1 MLTFIFL
8 NLLLFVGSYLAGYL
22 PIAFNLSPAK
32 LRFLTIFGAGLL
44 LGAALVII
52 IPEGIDSL
60 YSVQQKSSLEKVR
73 PLENHVGVNAL
84 HQVKRAAVLGDIPG
98 KNAPPIELSHAK
110 NGNSDPHLHSPP
122 AVSDPLLPFSF
133 LSVHQHIG
141 VGLLSGYLF
150 MLLVD
155 QLGRPLL
162 SMSCS
167 TRTLNRLSRCCSGQN
182 STSSSSSSTGV
193 PNASACGRR
202 RSTATLGLVFH
213 SIADGLALG
222 AAFAVDQIQLELILF
237 IAIILHK
244 VPAAFGLCC
253 YLIHEG
259 FPRDRIRIHLLV
271 FAAASPLAALMTYSY
286 LVWPSTSMVT
296 GSSIAKT
303 GFALLLSGGTFL
315 YVAASHILPELIQ
328 THSVCAP
335 EGLHTSADP
344 TQSETGDY
352 TLYTLGSTDPIIV
365 FTNPTD
371 SAGPSKPSS
380 SDSESTRLGL
390 VDLSLLCFGSVIPLL
405 LSIGHAH

>member
-22 PIAFNLSPAK
+22 PIAFNLSPIMQLIVYKSLRHFESTVEQSIFVLQYFVCPKYRNSENGLSCTDGLRRRIPEAK
-32 LRFLTIFGAGLL
+32 LRLLTIFGAGLL

-52 IPEGIDSL
+52 IPEGIDCL
-60 YSVQQKSSLEKVR
+60 YSVQQKSSLEKMR

-98 KNAPPIELSHAK
+98 KNAPSIDLPHSK
-110 NGNSDPHLHSPP
+110 NGNSEQHLHTPS

-182 STSSSSSSTGV
+182 STSTSSSSTVV
-193 PNASACGRR
+193 PNAGVCGRR

-213 SIADGLALG
+213 SFADGLALG

-259 FPRDRIRIHLLV
+259 FPHDRIRVHLLI

-286 LVWPSTSMVT
+286 LVWPSTSMV
-296 GSSIAKT
+296 GYI
-303 GFALLLSGGTFL
+303 FLVCITFKIVCMI
-315 YVAASHILPELIQ
+315 YRVA
-328 THSVCAP
+328 C
-335 EGLHTSADP
+335 
-344 TQSETGDY
+344 
-352 TLYTLGSTDPIIV
+352 
-365 FTNPTD
+365 
-371 SAGPSKPSS
+371 
-380 SDSESTRLGL
+380 L
-390 VDLSLLCFGSVIPLL
+390 V
-405 LSIGHAH
+405 

>member
-32 LRFLTIFGAGLL
+32 LRLLTIFGA
-44 LGAALVII
+44 
-52 IPEGIDSL
+52 GIDSL
-60 YSVQQKSSLEKVR
+60 YSVQQKSSVEKIR
-73 PLENHVGVNAL
+73 LLENHGEANAL
-84 HQVKRAAVLGDIPG
+84 HQVKRAAVSGDLPG
-98 KNAPPIELSHAK
+98 KNAPPNELSPSK
-110 NGNSDPHLHSPP
+110 NGNSEPHVHNPS
-122 AVSDPLLPFSF
+122 AVSDPVLPLTF
-133 LSVHQHIG
+133 LNVHQHIG

-167 TRTLNRLSRCCSGQN
+167 TRTFNRLSRCCSGQS
-182 STSSSSSSTGV
+182 STPSSNSSTGV
-193 PNASACGRR
+193 PNAAVCGRR
-202 RSTATLGLVFH
+202 RSIATLGLVFH
-213 SIADGLALG
+213 SFADGLALG

-237 IAIILHK
+237 VAIILHK

-259 FPRDRIRIHLLV
+259 FPRDRIRFHLLI
-271 FAAASPLAALMTYSY
+271 FAAASPLAALMTYCY
-286 LVWPSTSMVT
+286 LVWPSTSVAT

-328 THSVCAP
+328 THSVHTP
-335 EGLHTSADP
+335 EGLHTSSDS

-352 TLYTLGSTDPIIV
+352 TLYTLGSTEPIIV
-365 FTNPTD
+365 FTNPTGTTD
-371 SAGPSKPSS
+371 SAGPNKPLS
-380 SDSESTRLGL
+380 SDPESARLGL
-390 VDLSLLCFGSVIPLL
+390 MDLSLLCFGSVIPLL

>member
-1 MLTFIFL
+1 MRVPHFAVL
-8 NLLLFVGSYLAGYL
+8 
-22 PIAFNLSPAK
+22 
-32 LRFLTIFGAGLL
+32 
-44 LGAALVII
+44 
-52 IPEGIDSL
+52 
-60 YSVQQKSSLEKVR
+60 
-73 PLENHVGVNAL
+73 
-84 HQVKRAAVLGDIPG
+84 QVKRAAVSGDFLG
-98 KNAPPIELSHAK
+98 KNAPPNELSSSK
-110 NGNSDPHLHSPP
+110 NGNSETHVHNPS
-122 AVSDPLLPFSF
+122 AVSDPVLPLSF

-167 TRTLNRLSRCCSGQN
+167 TRTLNRLSRCCSGQS
-182 STSSSSSSTGV
+182 STSNSSSSTGV
-193 PNASACGRR
+193 PNAAVCGRR

-213 SIADGLALG
+213 SFADGLALG

-237 IAIILHK
+237 VAIILHK

-259 FPRDRIRIHLLV
+259 FPRDRIRVHLLI
-271 FAAASPLAALMTYSY
+271 FAAASPLAALMTYCY
-286 LVWPSTSMVT
+286 LVWPSTSMAT

-328 THSVCAP
+328 THSVCTP
-335 EGLHTSADP
+335 EGLHASADP

-352 TLYTLGSTDPIIV
+352 TLYTLGSTDPIII
-365 FTNPTD
+365 FTNPTGTTD
-371 SAGPSKPSS
+371 SAGPNKPLT
-380 SDSESTRLGL
+380 SDSESARLGL
-390 VDLSLLCFGSVIPLL
+390 MDLSLLCFGSVIPLL